1 MTRIWT
7 LVLTVVA
14 LMSVAAPAAADPVT
28 GWLAVNVFGWAGA
41 TIGAFLASAV
51 VSLGTGILGAALTGV
66 AAQQGQN
73 YDVKFDVEFG
83 DDTAL
88 TFTAG
93 DFATAGKRRFIAK
106 WGRETRF
113 ITEVIEISSLPQG
126 FAGAWVN
133 DERADLVAGKV
144 GTVVTGLSLFGPS
157 SIRSLP
163 AHDIGAVPAT
173 HTVVGWPLSNMK
185 DDEGEGDL
193 GARIWVKWIDGTQTA
208 ADPFL
213 LWAFGEDA
221 DYPWT
226 ANHIGTG
233 KTYVIVTTRFDS
245 ETLTSYPTYLWEPE
259 PLPLYDPRYDSTA
272 GGQGAQRWGQRAT
285 YQPSR
290 NAAVISYNIAR
301 GIYWGD
307 EWLFGGKNMAQWR
320 LPLAEWM
327 AAMNACDM
335 PVALAEGGT
344 EPAYRAGLQITV
356 SDEPLGVM
364 EEIGK
369 GANMRYAEVGGMLKP
384 VVGLPAAPVFA
395 ITDADIV
402 ISEGQS
408 LTPFAPA
415 SQTFNAITAT
425 FPDPTAKWASRDAPE
440 YISEAGVAADGG
452 RHLPT
457 SLSYPAVPYPHQVQ
471 RLMRAQLEDYRRDTI
486 VEFSLHPG
494 AYALEPLV
502 DTISWTSARNGYD
515 AKQFVVEQV
524 TKLPGMNVTVRLRE
538 VDPADYDWSPSF
550 ELPYDS
556 VAPVPE
562 IPWVQAIDGWTA
574 VGDEVADDA
583 GVGRV
588 AAIRVGC
595 AGDAIGIAQ
604 ARIQARRLGASEPTF
619 DVMRPYDRPYQW
631 RITGVAPASVY
642 EVRGALMSEL
652 TGGYVW
658 SGWITVTT
666 PAIQMQEGDLPDGF
680 VARIEEMAAAQ
691 GIQPVDALP
700 DAGARADQLVMI
712 RTTGEIWR
720 WDAAA
725 GVWTQNVFAGVSAAS
740 LDKTKFAAG
749 LTVPEVVDVLPA
761 TGSVG
766 DMLVLTTDQK
776 IYRWDSELGA
786 WSNKTDGGDIVV
798 NTLTGAAFM
807 AGAVGARE
815 IATGALRAHHV
826 LITGGSLVPDY
837 LYQDLGTPVGQ
848 GGRSWFWNAAQGVVF
863 QQRFVD
869 TQNGNNYGPQGV
881 GIQLNTAP
889 STVTG
894 NPWAWVLSGE
904 VFPIKSATSY
914 SFELGYWVSGGSRT
928 LFRITYL
935 DRDGNYVGELGHI
948 ALHGAAW
955 INRFSVSGTSPAT
968 AKTAKLEV
976 YIDPS
981 YGRPVLNI
989 GSAQLL
995 ERNAV
1000 LLIVEGG
1007 IQTQHLTS
1015 QIVTADKMAAN
1026 SVTAA
1031 NGAIADLAVN
1041 TLQIAGNAVTVPAYA
1056 YWEPSSPTFVTNSA
1070 DYPLLELTVDR
1081 RGLATM
1087 ITANAQL
1094 DGSST
1099 DMRIV
1104 VWLLRNGQQVG
1115 GSYGYG
1121 GAWRQSSV
1129 INFVDWDT
1137 GQGPTTYTLM
1147 ARTVVHASNVY
1158 QRYLSAHQFRR

>member
-41 TIGAFLASAV
+41 TMGAFLASAA
-51 VSLGTGILGAALTGV
+51 VSLGTGLLGAALTGA
-66 AAQQGQN
+66 AAQQGQS

-83 DDTAL
+83 DDTPL
-88 TFTAG
+88 TFTVG

-113 ITEVIEISSLPQG
+113 ITEVIEVSSLPQG

-133 DERADLVAGKV
+133 DERAALIAGKV
-144 GTVVTGLSLFGPS
+144 GTVVTGIPLFGPS

-173 HTVVGWPLSNMK
+173 HTIVGWPLSNMK

-245 ETLTSYPTYLWEPE
+245 ETLTSYPTFLWEPE

-272 GGQGAQRWGQRAT
+272 GGQGAQRWGDRAT

-335 PVALAEGGT
+335 PVSLAEGGT

-369 GANMRYAEVGGMLKP
+369 GANMRYAEVGGMLKA

-415 SQTFNAITAT
+415 SQTFNTITAT

-457 SLSYPAVPYPHQVQ
+457 SLSYPAVPYLHQVQ
-471 RLMRAQLEDYRRDTI
+471 RLMRAQLEDYRRDVI
-486 VEFSLHPG
+486 VEFCLPPD

-574 VGDEVADDA
+574 VASIERDA
-583 GVGRV
+583 NGSGRV
-588 AAIRVGC
+588 AAILVGC
-595 AGDAIGIAQ
+595 DGDSVAIAQ
-604 ARIQARRLGASEPTF
+604 VRIQVRRAGEAQPTV
-619 DVMRPYDRPYQW
+619 DALRPYDAPYRW
-631 RITGVAPASVY
+631 KILGVAPSTTY
-642 EVRGALMSEL
+642 EVRGALQSEL
-652 TGGYVW
+652 TGRYDW
-658 SGWITVTT
+658 SDWITVTT
-666 PAIQMQEGDLPDGF
+666 PDITVTA
-680 VARIEEMAAAQ
+680 V
-691 GIQPVDALP
+691 
-700 DAGARADQLVMI
+700 QLS
-712 RTTGEIWR
+712 GEIR
-720 WDAAA
+720 D
-725 GVWTQNVFAGVSAAS
+725 S
-740 LDKTKFAAG
+740 LDELNAWIDG
-749 LTVPEVVDVLPA
+749 DV
-761 TGSVG
+761 
-766 DMLVLTTDQK
+766 
-776 IYRWDSELGA
+776 I
-786 WSNKTDGGDIVV
+786 
-798 NTLTGAAFM
+798 NTLTDNLLVLSDQVGPLYAEGKFRVTAQATPGGAVSRIALMAVAGSHEGAGRTAAFFLQ
-807 AGAVGARE
+807 
-815 IATGALRAHHV
+815 ATSDGGSLAIVDAHRFA
-826 LITGGSLVPDY
+826 ITGGSTD
-837 LYQDLGTPVGQ
+837 
-848 GGRSWFWNAAQGVVF
+848 
-863 QQRFVD
+863 
-869 TQNGNNYGPQGV
+869 
-881 GIQLNTAP
+881 
-889 STVTG
+889 
-894 NPWAWVLSGE
+894 
-904 VFPIKSATSY
+904 VFPFI
-914 SFELGYWVSGGSRT
+914 VDGGT
-928 LFRITYL
+928 
-935 DRDGNYVGELGHI
+935 
-948 ALHGAAW
+948 
-955 INRFSVSGTSPAT
+955 
-968 AKTAKLEV
+968 V
-976 YIDPS
+976 YIDKA
-981 YGRPVLNI
+981 RI
-989 GSAQLL
+989 
-995 ERNAV
+995 RD
-1000 LLIVEGG
+1000 
-1007 IQTQHLTS
+1007 
-1015 QIVTADKMAAN
+1015 AD
-1026 SVTAA
+1026 
-1031 NGAIADLAVN
+1031 ID
-1041 TLQIAGNAVTVPAYA
+1041 TLKIAGNAVTVPAYA

-1070 DYPLLELTVDR
+1070 DYTLLELTVDR

-1094 DGSST
+1094 DGSSQS
-1099 DMRIV
+1099 MRIA
-1104 VWLLRNGQQVG
+1104 VWLMRNGQQIG
-1115 GSYGYG
+1115 ASYGYG
-1121 GAWRQSSV
+1121 DAMRQSAV
-1129 INFVDWDT
+1129 INFIDWDT
-1137 GQGPTTYTLM
+1137 GEGPTTYALM

-1158 QRYLSAHQFRR
+1158 QRFLSAHQFRR

>member
-7 LVLTVVA
+7 LVLMVVA

-41 TIGAFLASAV
+41 TMGAFLAGAV
-51 VSLGTGILGAALTGV
+51 VSLGTGILGAALTGA

-88 TFTAG
+88 TFSVG
-93 DFATAGKRRFIAK
+93 DFATAGKRKYIGK
-106 WGRETRF
+106 WGKETRF

-133 DERADLVAGKV
+133 DARADIMAGKM
-144 GTVVTGLSLFGPS
+144 GAITPVTAVDRVEF
-157 SIRSLP
+157 
-163 AHDIGAVPAT
+163 ATAYDIGSVPAGMLT
-173 HTVVGWPLSNMK
+173 VGWPLENMK
-185 DDEGEGDL
+185 DVENQPDL
-193 GARIWVKWIDGTQTA
+193 GARIWIKWMDGTQVA

-213 LWAFGEDA
+213 LRIFGADA

-307 EWLFGGKNMAQWR
+307 EWLFGGKNMAAWR
-320 LPLAEWM
+320 LPVAEWM

-415 SQTFNAITAT
+415 SQTFNAISAT
-425 FPDPTAKWASRDAPE
+425 FPDPEAKWASRDAPE

-471 RLMRAQLEDYRRDTI
+471 RLMRAQLEDYRRDVI
-486 VEFSLHPG
+486 VEFCLPPD

-515 AKQFVVEQV
+515 AKQFVVEQI

-556 VAPVPE
+556 VAPVPV
-562 IPWVQAIDGWTA
+562 IPWVQTIDGWTA

-588 AAIRVGC
+588 AAIRVSC

-604 ARIQARRLGASEPTF
+604 ARIQARRLGATDPTF

-642 EVRGALMSEL
+642 EVRGALQSEL
-652 TGGYVW
+652 TGRYDW
-658 SGWITVTT
+658 SDWITVTT
-666 PAIQMQEGDLPDGF
+666 PDITVTA
-680 VARIEEMAAAQ
+680 V
-691 GIQPVDALP
+691 
-700 DAGARADQLVMI
+700 QLS
-712 RTTGEIWR
+712 GEIR
-720 WDAAA
+720 D
-725 GVWTQNVFAGVSAAS
+725 S
-740 LDKTKFAAG
+740 LDELNAWIDA
-749 LTVPEVVDVLPA
+749 DV
-761 TGSVG
+761 
-766 DMLVLTTDQK
+766 
-776 IYRWDSELGA
+776 I
-786 WSNKTDGGDIVV
+786 
-798 NTLTGAAFM
+798 NTLTDNLLVLSDQVGPLYAEGKFRVTVEATAGGAVSRIGLMAVAGASEGPGRQAAFFLQ
-807 AGAVGARE
+807 ADSGGGSVAIVD
-815 IATGALRAHHV
+815 AHRFA
-826 LITGGSLVPDY
+826 ITGGSTDVYPFIVDG
-837 LYQDLGTPVGQ
+837 GT
-848 GGRSWFWNAAQGVVF
+848 
-863 QQRFVD
+863 
-869 TQNGNNYGPQGV
+869 
-881 GIQLNTAP
+881 
-889 STVTG
+889 
-894 NPWAWVLSGE
+894 
-904 VFPIKSATSY
+904 
-914 SFELGYWVSGGSRT
+914 
-928 LFRITYL
+928 
-935 DRDGNYVGELGHI
+935 
-948 ALHGAAW
+948 
-955 INRFSVSGTSPAT
+955 
-968 AKTAKLEV
+968 V
-976 YIDPS
+976 YIDKA
-981 YGRPVLNI
+981 RI
-989 GSAQLL
+989 
-995 ERNAV
+995 RD
-1000 LLIVEGG
+1000 
-1007 IQTQHLTS
+1007 
-1015 QIVTADKMAAN
+1015 AD
-1026 SVTAA
+1026 
-1031 NGAIADLAVN
+1031 ID
-1041 TLQIAGNAVTVPAYA
+1041 TLKIAGNAVTVPAYA
-1056 YWEPSSPTFVTNSA
+1056 YWEPSSPTFVTTA
-1070 DYPLLELTVDR
+1070 AIYTLLELTIDR

-1094 DGSST
+1094 DGSSQS
-1099 DMRIV
+1099 MRIT
-1104 VWLLRNGQQVG
+1104 VWLMRNGQQIG
-1115 GSYGYG
+1115 ASYGYG
-1121 GAWRQSSV
+1121 DAMRQSAV
-1129 INFVDWDT
+1129 INFIDWDT
-1137 GQGPTTYTLM
+1137 GEGPTTYALM
-1147 ARTVVHASNVY
+1147 ARTELHASNVY
-1158 QRYLSAHQFRR
+1158 QRFLSAHQFRR